1 MKMLTALLIACLG
14 TVPCLAEDWP
24 QWLGRDRDGV
34 SPETVEPWQDE
45 PDVLWRKDVGVGYS
59 AVVARDGRAYTMG
72 NENNHDV
79 LYCLDP
85 ETGEEIWRASWRYP
99 ARFRGFYGP
108 RSTPAVDD
116 ERVYTVGHSGL
127 VKCFRVEDGSEIWS
141 VDLPEQGFEVTNW
154 GVATSPLLRENTILI
169 DMGAVLALS
178 KEDGSIVMRTAMP
191 TPGWSKPSFGAWS
204 SPAVFC
210 DDGQNLVAS
219 FNNSELV
226 VAVEETGEILDRAPW
241 MNRRTTNIA
250 TPLILDGDDIFI
262 TTGYDIGSARFSFDD
277 GKLRKLWQTENLASH
292 SANAIPR
299 EGYIYGFDGNLRNP
313 TRLVCVNLE
322 TGEEVWGHQDAEK
335 LGAGTLIRASD
346 KLIILGETGWLT
358 IAEATPEGFR
368 PLSQAHILKDEY
380 CWTPPTLANGRIY
393 CRSFNRRNH
402 GAEEL
407 VCIQA
412 GGN

>member
-1 MKMLTALLIACLG
+1 
-14 TVPCLAEDWP
+14 
-24 QWLGRDRDGV
+24 
-34 SPETVEPWQDE
+34 
-45 PDVLWRKDVGVGYS
+45 
-59 AVVARDGRAYTMG
+59 
-72 NENNHDV
+72 
-79 LYCLDP
+79 
-85 ETGEEIWRASWRYP
+85 
-99 ARFRGFYGP
+99 
-108 RSTPAVDD
+108 VDD

-154 GVATSPLLRENTILI
+154 GVATSPLLREKTILI
-169 DMGAVLALS
+169 DMGAVLALD
-178 KEDGSIVMRTAMP
+178 KKDGSIVMRTAMP
-191 TPGWSKPSFGAWS
+191 TPGWSEPSFGAWS

-210 DDGQNLVAS
+210 DEGRNLVAS

-262 TTGYDIGSARFSFDD
+262 TTGYNVGSARFSFDD
-277 GKLRKLWQTENLASH
+277 GKLQKLWQTENLASH
-292 SANAIPR
+292 SANAIPH

-313 TRLVCVNLE
+313 TRMVCVDLE

-380 CWTPPTLANGRIY
+380 CWTPPTLANGRLY
-393 CRSFNRRNH
+393 CRSFNRRNRNVK
-402 GAEEL
+402 EL